1 MDLRT
6 LRYFQTVASCGSYS
20 RGSELLHIS
29 QPAIS
34 RAIRKLEEELGT
46 TLFKRHGHGVSLTE
60 SGKTLL
66 ARGQSILRQLDQAR
80 QEVRAGRASL
90 SGTISFAVPPAA
102 GRILVPPLVEEF
114 GTAYPNVAVNIVGG
128 FSSTIHEWLVR
139 GRVDVACA
147 HDPLP
152 QRGFQTTPL
161 LDEEVFLVGKKGS
174 FPFRRAFARPEDLPT
189 LPLIAPGELNASRRM
204 LDRWAAEKRLEL
216 QLKLQVDD
224 HFITRALLRK
234 GAGFTLL
241 TRAGSQPELRL
252 GELEAR
258 PFRPRAFWTLTL
270 MAGAQAARSEVP
282 DAFMRT
288 IRSVTRRLADGG
300 QWKGSV
306 LARN

>member
-34 RAIRKLEEELGT
+34 RAIRKLEDELGT
-46 TLFKRHGHGVSLTE
+46 SLFKRHGHGVSLTE

-66 ARGQSILRQLDQAR
+66 SRGQSILRQLDQAR
-80 QEVRAGRASL
+80 QEVRAGRTSPA
-90 SGTISFAVPPAA
+90 GTISLAMPPAA
-102 GRILVPPLVEEF
+102 GHILVPPLIEAF
-114 GTAYPNVAVNIVGG
+114 GTAYPNVTVNVVGG

-152 QRGFQTTPL
+152 QRGFQMIPL
-161 LDEEVFLVGKKGS
+161 LDEEVFLVGKKGA
-174 FPFRRAFARPEDLPT
+174 FPFRRAYARPEDLST

-204 LDRWAAEKRLEL
+204 LDRWAADKRLQL
-216 QLKLQVDD
+216 QLKVQVDD
-224 HFITRALLRK
+224 HFITRALLRQ
-234 GAGFTLL
+234 GTGFTLL

-270 MAGAQAARSEVP
+270 MAGAQAARSELL

-288 IRSVTRRLADGG
+288 IRSVTRQLADSGN
-300 QWKGSV
+300 WKGSI
-306 LARN
+306 LSRE